1 MKTLHKPALLIGAFL
16 ALCCTAASAQLTNQG
31 MLDQVVTEFA
41 TRATAWQTVVMNA
54 AMFLFWTL
62 GTISMVVTFG
72 FMALR
77 KADIG
82 EFFAEFI
89 KFILFFGF
97 FLWLLRNGPNFAN
110 SIIQSLARIGEQ
122 ASGFSSITPS
132 SIVDVGFMIWKQA
145 IRNLSAWSPIDSFI
159 GAVLSAGIL
168 LLLAVIAVN
177 MLLLLVSGWLLSYAG
192 IFFLGFGG
200 SRWTSDMAIN
210 YYKTVLGVA
219 VQIMTMVL
227 LVGIG
232 NDLLSSF
239 YAKMNTGT
247 LNFEELGVMLV
258 FCLALLMLVNRVP
271 PLVAGVI
278 TGSSVGGAGGIG
290 NFGAGAAMGAAMGAA
305 TMAAGAASVA
315 GTAVMGSAA
324 STAGGASALK
334 AAYSKASAASS
345 EGGGGGG
352 GMGETM
358 GGVATAAAGPGSGSS
373 GGGSVFAGMD
383 SGSSS
388 GGGFG
393 GGASEG
399 GGSGDQG
406 SAPVGEGKDAGGGG
420 AAPGA
425 EGKADAGGKAAGSDA
440 KGGGLGTGLA
450 PGEQRSTGSM
460 LGRAATIAA
469 GTAGNLAQGS
479 WDVAKAKAASMR
491 ESALDRIS
499 ETTGGKIA
507 SAIRASRDQEGASHD
522 AAAFDS
528 NSLGKAPVADDEVA
542 AFVSGRPQ

>member
-383 SGSSS
+383 SGSSG

-399 GGSGDQG
+399 GGSGGQG